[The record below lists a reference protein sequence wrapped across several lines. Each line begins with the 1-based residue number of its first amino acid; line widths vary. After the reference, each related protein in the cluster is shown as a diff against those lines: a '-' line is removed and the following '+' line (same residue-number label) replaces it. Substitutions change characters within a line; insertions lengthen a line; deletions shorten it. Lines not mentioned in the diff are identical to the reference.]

1 MSISIAQSRQQ
12 FSSLILAAQQT
23 PQVITKRNAPVAVL
37 VSASYFERSEA
48 AVKPVA
54 ETFFAR
60 LNQLRET
67 CAPADNTGL
76 EPKGPGKTRRSAAW
90 KRANAFT
97 APD

>member
-12 FSSLILAAQQT
+12 LSSLILAAQQA
-23 PQVITKRNAPVAVL
+23 PQVITKRNTPVAVL

-54 ETFFAR
+54 ETFFTQ
-60 LNQLRET
+60 LNQLREIY
-67 CAPADNTGL
+67 APADNTGL
-76 EPKGPGKTRRSAAW
+76 EPKSQGKTRRSAAW
-90 KRANAFT
+90 KRANAFV